1 MNYATAMNSI
11 DTTKALNFLEIEAT
25 PNGSY
30 LKFSCPKCQKEAVIK
45 TYGEKKNVWFCP
57 ECRGSGHIISLAMVA
72 RKMEWEEAKK
82 ILIEKALSYPD
93 RKIREELKLTYELEY
108 DTKLEEEG
116 ISEENARTLEVGRPK
131 GKNILAG
138 HIAFTVHD
146 EEGKKVAYFGIH
158 TKTGRTKAHSSFNPE
173 LYLYGLHSADR
184 EETIFFTTDMFE
196 CVRQILA
203 GNQSVCNFGLPYL
216 SQTHLNFL
224 TTCQTVVF
232 SPRIS
237 NEIMIQAA
245 RNLENPLSFLKDS
258 NNGK

>member
-11 DTTKALNFLEIEAT
+11 DTAKALNFLEIEAT

-30 LKFSCPKCQKEAVIK
+30 LKFPCPKCQKEAVIK

-57 ECRGSGHIISLAMVA
+57 ECRGAGQIISLAMAA

-82 ILIEKALSYPD
+82 VLTEKALSYSD
-93 RKIREELKLTYELEY
+93 RKITEELKLTYELEY
-108 DTKLEEEG
+108 DKKLEEEG
-116 ISEENARTLEVGRPK
+116 ITEENARILGIGRPK
-131 GKNILAG
+131 GKNILAA

-158 TKTGRTKAHSSFNPE
+158 TKTGKTKAHSSFNPE
-173 LYLYGLHSADR
+173 LYLYRLHSADR
-184 EETIFFTTDMFE
+184 EQGIFFTTDMFE

-203 GNQSVCNFGLPYL
+203 GHQSVCNFGLPYL
-216 SQTHLNFL
+216 SQIHLSLLVSF
-224 TTCQTVVF
+224 QTVIF
-232 SPRIS
+232 SPKIP
-237 NEIMIQAA
+237 NEIMSQAA

-258 NNGK
+258 KNGK